1 MSKLTLDDSVD
12 VIKEELSKLETS
24 KVEVWKVKVLHLRI
38 G

>member
-24 KVEVWKVKVLHLRI
+24 KVEVW
-38 G
+38 